1 MRLRVKGSSLF
12 FFMAGLAVTVMI
24 FCPPAAGQ
32 ERLLDKKNSLRTN
45 SLLFLPRTTLLAVGD
60 SLTQG
65 TRDATNNQYHLQNAY
80 LQRVASK
87 LSLVLP
93 LKFNQA

>member
-1 MRLRVKGSSLF
+1 MSISKKGCILF
-12 FFMAGLAVTVMI
+12 FFLAGVALTAMI
-24 FCPPAAGQ
+24 FCLPAAGQ

-45 SLLFLPRTTLLAVGD
+45 SWLFVPRTTLLAVGD
-60 SLTQG
+60 SLTQR
-65 TRDATNNQYHLQNAY
+65 TRDATNNQYFLQNAY

-93 LKFNQA
+93 LKFSQA